1 MKLDPNLVATW
12 ELVVEVTSEL
22 GGLNGPLVWQ
32 STLIA
37 NSFDFWTDAF

>member
-22 GGLNGPLVWQ
+22 GGLNGYGNPL
-32 STLIA
+32 S
-37 NSFDFWTDAF
+37 